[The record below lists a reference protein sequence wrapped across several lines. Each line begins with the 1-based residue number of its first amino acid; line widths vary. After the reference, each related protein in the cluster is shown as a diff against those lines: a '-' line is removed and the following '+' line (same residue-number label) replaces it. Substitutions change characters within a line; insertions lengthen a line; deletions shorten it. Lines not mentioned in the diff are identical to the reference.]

1 MTNLNE
7 IKTKIHLIDRIG
19 GKEFTENFTGSIVN
33 LKKRL
38 LKLQTGYC
46 EGKERPDLDKISH
59 NNRTYLLAQSEC
71 DFFYIAQIAN
81 N

>member
-1 MTNLNE
+1 MVKLNE

-19 GKEFTENFTGSIVN
+19 GKELAENFVGSTDD

-38 LKLQTGYC
+38 LKLQFGYC

-59 NNRTYLLAQSEC
+59 NNRTYLLAQSES